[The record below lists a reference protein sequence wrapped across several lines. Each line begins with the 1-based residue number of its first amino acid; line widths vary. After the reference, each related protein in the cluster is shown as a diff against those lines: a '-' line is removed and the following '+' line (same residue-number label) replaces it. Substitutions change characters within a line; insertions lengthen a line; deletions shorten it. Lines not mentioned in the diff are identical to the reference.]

1 MDIMSM
7 QYTILSWNMRG
18 MNNAVRQEEI
28 KQLMTIYSPDLVCL
42 QETKLSVINLSVVRN
57 ALGSLYANSFV
68 YLPTDRTKGGI
79 LIAAKD
85 STL

>member
-1 MDIMSM
+1 MDNKSM
-7 QYTILSWNMRG
+7 QYKMLSWNARG
-18 MNNAVRQEEI
+18 MNNAVRQEVI
-28 KQLMTIYSPDLVCL
+28 KQLMTIYNPDLVCL
-42 QETKLSVINLSVVRN
+42 QETKLSVINPSVVRN

-68 YLPTDRTKGGI
+68 YLLADGTKGGI